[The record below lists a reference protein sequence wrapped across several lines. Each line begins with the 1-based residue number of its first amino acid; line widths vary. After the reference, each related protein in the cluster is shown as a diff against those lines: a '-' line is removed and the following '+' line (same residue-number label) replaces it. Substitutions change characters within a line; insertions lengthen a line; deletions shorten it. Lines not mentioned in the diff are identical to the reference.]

1 MTIQIPQGAK
11 TMQLFDM
18 NIDIPEGKTYIDIDD
33 NFLQNKYNQF
43 MQNNQQQN
51 NFNSQEELALDG
63 KPMSMYQAP
72 QVSQN
77 EPQEQGVWSKI
88 NKGLEDFNN
97 LIDPKRMIS
106 EGLDYLSP
114 RVTSGEEGVR
124 QKIEDATNQIS
135 GGLLARNFTSLDN
148 EEQKEI
154 FQIAYDEIKKLGY
167 EPFLEINNGDYKY
180 IGVDKNGKEVEFTP
194 SFRNT
199 LASTKNELAFSVAGG
214 YAGSLAKTAGQ
225 TIAKKALNY
234 FAPSAIGAGSGAV
247 SDLHSQSNNTGIEV
261 SHIDYAKR
269 FGSAAAEDA
278 LAGAVVGSA
287 IKGIGKTYKS
297 VGDLISSV
305 KTGAQAGKDMI
316 DGMAVKGGNLGNRVI
331 DKISKTDI
339 PVVGKF
345 TDGGLQNA
353 ETIFNNLTKNVEN
366 KKQIDELIAKENP
379 TYLENGKPTIEI
391 LKNIVEQGLNKN
403 NPQFIQDSAKRT
415 SAILKNISN
424 SLQGV
429 PTTQRREVLLKAAQA
444 YPEIGSFLDDVL
456 KADKDASI
464 SFLNMI
470 KGQDEVFKNKTG
482 LNGEFDYK
490 AWQKDN
496 HAYENR
502 INQEYGSAI
511 SKLDQLNNGNIVLT
525 SEDLAKLENFKNNN
539 FLEQDVKNNIQSYL
553 DEIKGKEVS
562 AEQIFGLRTA
572 INKQLNTGN
581 KTYNTKQAYGIV
593 KEILDDALIRNAS
606 NKVLAKEIL
615 DNANKNFALKE
626 NFKESYLGMMK
637 PQETKEGLTDR
648 LVKGLRNINEDKNL
662 ENAFKGMNEQERL
675 ANETHVMNSLLEKH
689 RIEGVGYDFKSLA
702 KDLED
707 VNFSSKKIKDA
718 KDVIN
723 TYALIYNNNRD
734 LIMTALASSGKKT
747 NSSIATTI
755 HGVFDRILISGIFA
769 RLHALAPFMKS
780 AKEQALRNQILDAIK
795 LAKTNKEVISNLKNI
810 KIADQEQSRIF
821 KDALDNYIKV
831 DKEQNKILKDALIK
845 EGVIKGDNFF
855 MDKADPKDNSLRF
868 IGKNDKEYTI
878 NKDVRN
884 EWMKTFNLK
893 NIDDEYIPNIPKEAK
908 IALKD
913 REIKLTKGSLLKLI
927 EKDRIKYIP
936 HIKET
941 LESPQA
947 ILKDKDDFIF
957 IKNIDNQTYFT
968 SIGKDYET
976 HLTIISNSPKKQNN
990 IRNKIKNAE
999 VVYYNNARA
1008 LPTSRASSETNQ
1020 VSFSDKHSTQ
1030 AKHKESLEKY
1040 NRNFYLKHYKDF
1052 IDKSENK
1059 KIFFKYNFGDF
1070 LDIKKLEKSLEK
1082 YKESKPQEIKYKE
1095 LKRGYILDDLLNVD
1109 EDVSYAVVNK
1119 DDLKPSLTRSL
1130 SQFRNK
1136 HSNSTISDIRN
1147 SFNEREHF
1155 KESSNF
1161 DGIPTITKDGL
1172 VIAGNHRTTAIRDL
1186 KGENLAR
1193 YIKQAKRVYGED
1205 VFKGFDEN
1213 KAMIVRILDKNDDDT
1228 IIRLSKLSND
1238 GRLSDE
1244 SEKLQ
1249 ALGAKYKEKLLKI
1262 ENSKINTE
1270 KELMNFLGSRDI
1282 LESKR
1287 ALLDHLMPNIND
1299 ALLSWERRSGGDTEF
1314 SKILND
1320 NALNLLHL
1328 KQALNK
1334 NKVFKDNGNNF
1345 FSLFKRAIESINQSN
1360 VYKNNNELYDII
1372 KKYTE
1377 PSLNFE
1383 KEFISSNKDLQ
1394 ADILGFIIKYN
1405 DTLTNPSE
1413 AFGNKIKKAIEFI
1426 YDNDSFSLFNNIKLS
1441 NYDVLNQMLN
1451 INITNSIKYQ
1461 ELLNKAIDNLSDEK
1475 NIIKKLNENIKNK
1488 KSVKQRLDEKIQDDK
1503 KAREDIL
1510 KRYDNFLKENKDNKL
1525 DFLDKMNL
1533 NTIEYNLTRQMIVNA
1548 KESTNKGVKK
1558 DIPSDLRGKI
1568 EKELNI
1574 QPLKEF
1580 GENYTEYY
1588 HDGKGALQK
1597 LLIEKQGQVAGAFHR
1612 KDLGDIDLVWGEVTD
1627 KIKHKGYGLAHI
1639 IDKHPELDLKLISDI
1654 VDKGKLNNQ
1663 NNIRYRIEYKNYI
1676 IGLSSEYKKGNKRT
1690 FIITA
1695 FERYKG

>member
-1 MTIQIPQGAK
+1 
-11 TMQLFDM
+11 M
-18 NIDIPEGKTYIDIDD
+18 NIREFLLEKPQENNIISFLQDGASQSENQNTSEYLSNLKNEVINDFYKNKDKYAKEYEKYNFKDQNLTNPMGNISEYKRDLYDYNKNPSMNADDLSNYILDKQSKFNVSKPIFADD
-33 NFLQNKYNQF
+33 NEVARKSNQF
-43 MQNNQQQN
+43 MRDLGD
-51 NFNSQEELALDG
+51 ELQKSGRGRLLQDDDG
-63 KPMSMYQAP
+63 SYWVQ
-72 QVSQN
+72 
-77 EPQEQGVWSKI
+77 
-88 NKGLEDFNN
+88 D
-97 LIDPKRMIS
+97 
-106 EGLDYLSP
+106 
-114 RVTSGEEGVR
+114 
-124 QKIEDATNQIS
+124 
-135 GGLLARNFTSLDN
+135 
-148 EEQKEI
+148 
-154 FQIAYDEIKKLGY
+154 
-167 EPFLEINNGDYKY
+167 NNGNYSKVQGSTMGDLYRGLRDNGASMALGTAGA
-180 IGVDKNGKEVEFTP
+180 IGGTMLGGGVGM
-194 SFRNT
+194 
-199 LASTKNELAFSVAGG
+199 VAGG
-214 YAGSLAKTAGQ
+214 ALGASL
-225 TIAKKALNY
+225 
-234 FAPSAIGAGSGAV
+234 GAGYDYYGNTKDTNQDMNLKEAIMLMGENAGLSLIGDAAFAGVAKGARA
-247 SDLHSQSNNTGIEV
+247 LKNT
-261 SHIDYAKR
+261 YNMA
-269 FGSAAAEDA
+269 
-278 LAGAVVGSA
+278 
-287 IKGIGKTYKS
+287 
-297 VGDLISSV
+297 

-415 SAILKNISN
+415 STILKNISN

-511 SKLDQLNNGNIVLT
+511 SKLDELNNGNIVLT

-780 AKEQALRNQILDAIK
+780 AKEQALRNQILDALR

-810 KIADQEQSRIF
+810 KIADKEQSRIF

-868 IGKNDKEYTI
+868 IGKNGKEYTI

-990 IRNKIKNAE
+990 IKNKMKNAE

-1008 LPTSRASSETNQ
+1008 LPTSRASSETKQ
-1020 VSFSDKHSTQ
+1020 VSFSNENSTQ
-1030 AKHKESLEKY
+1030 TKPKTNLM
-1040 NRNFYLKHYKDF
+1040 D
-1052 IDKSENK
+1052 
-1059 KIFFKYNFGDF
+1059 
-1070 LDIKKLEKSLEK
+1070 DIK
-1082 YKESKPQEIKYKE
+1082 
-1095 LKRGYILDDLLNVD
+1095 D
-1109 EDVSYAVVNK
+1109 
-1119 DDLKPSLTRSL
+1119 
-1130 SQFRNK
+1130 
-1136 HSNSTISDIRN
+1136 
-1147 SFNEREHF
+1147 
-1155 KESSNF
+1155 
-1161 DGIPTITKDGL
+1161 
-1172 VIAGNHRTTAIRDL
+1172 
-1186 KGENLAR
+1186 
-1193 YIKQAKRVYGED
+1193 
-1205 VFKGFDEN
+1205 
-1213 KAMIVRILDKNDDDT
+1213 
-1228 IIRLSKLSND
+1228 
-1238 GRLSDE
+1238 
-1244 SEKLQ
+1244 
-1249 ALGAKYKEKLLKI
+1249 
-1262 ENSKINTE
+1262 
-1270 KELMNFLGSRDI
+1270 
-1282 LESKR
+1282 
-1287 ALLDHLMPNIND
+1287 NI
-1299 ALLSWERRSGGDTEF
+1299 
-1314 SKILND
+1314 
-1320 NALNLLHL
+1320 
-1328 KQALNK
+1328 K
-1334 NKVFKDNGNNF
+1334 NKE
-1345 FSLFKRAIESINQSN
+1345 IE
-1360 VYKNNNELYDII
+1360 K
-1372 KKYTE
+1372 
-1377 PSLNFE
+1377 
-1383 KEFISSNKDLQ
+1383 
-1394 ADILGFIIKYN
+1394 
-1405 DTLTNPSE
+1405 
-1413 AFGNKIKKAIEFI
+1413 
-1426 YDNDSFSLFNNIKLS
+1426 
-1441 NYDVLNQMLN
+1441 
-1451 INITNSIKYQ
+1451 
-1461 ELLNKAIDNLSDEK
+1461 
-1475 NIIKKLNENIKNK
+1475 KNK
-1488 KSVKQRLDEKIQDDK
+1488 KSVKQKLDEKIQNDK
-1503 KAREDIL
+1503 KASEDIL
-1510 KRYDNFLKENKDNKL
+1510 KRYDNFLKENKDYNF
-1525 DFLDKMNL
+1525 DFLDNMNL
-1533 NTIEYNLTRQMIVNA
+1533 NTVEYNLTRQMIINA

-1676 IGLSSEYKKGNKRT
+1676 IGLSSEYKGNKRT

>member
-1 MTIQIPQGAK
+1 
-11 TMQLFDM
+11 M
-18 NIDIPEGKTYIDIDD
+18 NIREFLLEKPQENNIISFLQDGASQSENQNTSEYLSNLKNEVINDFYKNKDKYAKEYEKHNIKDQILTNPLGYIGEYKRDLYDYNKNPSMNADDLSDYILDKQSKFNSSKPIFADD
-33 NFLQNKYNQF
+33 NEVARKSNQF
-43 MQNNQQQN
+43 MRDLGD
-51 NFNSQEELALDG
+51 ELQKSGRGRLLQDDDG
-63 KPMSMYQAP
+63 SYWVQ
-72 QVSQN
+72 
-77 EPQEQGVWSKI
+77 
-88 NKGLEDFNN
+88 D
-97 LIDPKRMIS
+97 
-106 EGLDYLSP
+106 
-114 RVTSGEEGVR
+114 
-124 QKIEDATNQIS
+124 
-135 GGLLARNFTSLDN
+135 
-148 EEQKEI
+148 
-154 FQIAYDEIKKLGY
+154 
-167 EPFLEINNGDYKY
+167 NNGNYSKVQGSTMGNLYRGIRDNGTSVALGTAGA
-180 IGVDKNGKEVEFTP
+180 IGGTMLGGGFGM
-194 SFRNT
+194 
-199 LASTKNELAFSVAGG
+199 VAGG
-214 YAGSLAKTAGQ
+214 ALGASL
-225 TIAKKALNY
+225 
-234 FAPSAIGAGSGAV
+234 GAGYDYYGNTKDTNQDMNLKEALMLMGENAGLSLIGDAAFAGVAKGARA
-247 SDLHSQSNNTGIEV
+247 LKNT
-261 SHIDYAKR
+261 YNMA
-269 FGSAAAEDA
+269 
-278 LAGAVVGSA
+278 
-287 IKGIGKTYKS
+287 
-297 VGDLISSV
+297 
-305 KTGAQAGKDMI
+305 KTGARAGKDMI

-391 LKNIVEQGLNKN
+391 LKNFVEQGLNKN

-424 SLQGV
+424 ALQGM

-456 KADKDASI
+456 KADRDASI

-482 LNGEFDYK
+482 LKGEFDYK

-502 INQEYGSAI
+502 IKQEYGSAI
-511 SKLDQLNNGNIVLT
+511 SKLDELNNGKIVLT

-581 KTYNTKQAYGIV
+581 KTYNTKQAYRIV

-606 NKVLAKEIL
+606 DKVLAKEIL

-637 PQETKEGLTDR
+637 PQETKEGLTHR

-675 ANETHVMNSLLEKH
+675 ANETHTMNALLEKH

-707 VNFSSKKIKDA
+707 VQFSSKKIKDA

-755 HGVFDRILISGIFA
+755 QGVFDRILISGIFA
-769 RLHALAPFMKS
+769 RLHALAPFVKS

-868 IGKNDKEYTI
+868 IGKNGKEYTI

-884 EWMKTFNLK
+884 EWMKTLNLK

-990 IRNKIKNAE
+990 IKNKMKNAE

-1008 LPTSRASSETNQ
+1008 LPTSRASSETKQ
-1020 VSFSDKHSTQ
+1020 VSFSNENSTQ
-1030 AKHKESLEKY
+1030 TKPKTNLM
-1040 NRNFYLKHYKDF
+1040 D
-1052 IDKSENK
+1052 
-1059 KIFFKYNFGDF
+1059 
-1070 LDIKKLEKSLEK
+1070 DIKE
-1082 YKESKPQEIKYKE
+1082 
-1095 LKRGYILDDLLNVD
+1095 
-1109 EDVSYAVVNK
+1109 
-1119 DDLKPSLTRSL
+1119 
-1130 SQFRNK
+1130 
-1136 HSNSTISDIRN
+1136 
-1147 SFNEREHF
+1147 
-1155 KESSNF
+1155 
-1161 DGIPTITKDGL
+1161 
-1172 VIAGNHRTTAIRDL
+1172 
-1186 KGENLAR
+1186 
-1193 YIKQAKRVYGED
+1193 
-1205 VFKGFDEN
+1205 
-1213 KAMIVRILDKNDDDT
+1213 
-1228 IIRLSKLSND
+1228 
-1238 GRLSDE
+1238 
-1244 SEKLQ
+1244 
-1249 ALGAKYKEKLLKI
+1249 
-1262 ENSKINTE
+1262 
-1270 KELMNFLGSRDI
+1270 
-1282 LESKR
+1282 
-1287 ALLDHLMPNIND
+1287 
-1299 ALLSWERRSGGDTEF
+1299 
-1314 SKILND
+1314 
-1320 NALNLLHL
+1320 
-1328 KQALNK
+1328 
-1334 NKVFKDNGNNF
+1334 
-1345 FSLFKRAIESINQSN
+1345 
-1360 VYKNNNELYDII
+1360 
-1372 KKYTE
+1372 
-1377 PSLNFE
+1377 
-1383 KEFISSNKDLQ
+1383 
-1394 ADILGFIIKYN
+1394 
-1405 DTLTNPSE
+1405 
-1413 AFGNKIKKAIEFI
+1413 
-1426 YDNDSFSLFNNIKLS
+1426 NIKAKE
-1441 NYDVLNQMLN
+1441 V
-1451 INITNSIKYQ
+1451 
-1461 ELLNKAIDNLSDEK
+1461 EK
-1475 NIIKKLNENIKNK
+1475 KNK
-1488 KSVKQRLDEKIQDDK
+1488 KSVKQRLDEKIQNDK
-1503 KAREDIL
+1503 KASEDIL
-1510 KRYDNFLKENKDNKL
+1510 KRYDNFLKENKDYNL
-1525 DFLDKMNL
+1525 DFLDNMNL
-1533 NTIEYNLTRQMIVNA
+1533 NTVEYNLTRQMIINA

-1558 DIPSDLRGKI
+1558 DIPSALRGKI
-1568 EKELNI
+1568 EQELNI

-1580 GENYTEYY
+1580 GENYAEYY

-1612 KDLGDIDLVWGEVTD
+1612 KDLGDIDLVWGD
-1627 KIKHKGYGLAHI
+1627 G
-1639 IDKHPELDLKLISDI
+1639 
-1654 VDKGKLNNQ
+1654 NF
-1663 NNIRYRIEYKNYI
+1663 
-1676 IGLSSEYKKGNKRT
+1676 GLSHIVNRREEDFIKQGLNKIEAKNKALNFIKEIENIINNGNVKKGNNRAFIEVKNSRVMVALDYKGKDKKW
-1690 FIITA
+1690 IITA
-1695 FERYKG
+1695 YNFY

>member
-72 QVSQN
+72 SL
-77 EPQEQGVWSKI
+77 PQEKQEIGTWDKI
-88 NKGLEDFNN
+88 NQGLSDFNEFIN
-97 LIDPKRMIS
+97 PLNAVKKIPQT
-106 EGLDYLSP
+106 LDYLTP
-114 RVTSGEEGVR
+114 KVTSGEEGAR

-135 GGLLARNFTSLDN
+135 GGLLPRIFTSLDN
-148 EEQKEI
+148 EEQKQI

-180 IGVDKNGKEVEFTP
+180 IGVDKNGKEVDFTP

-234 FAPSAIGAGSGAV
+234 FTPSAIGAGSGAMA
-247 SDLHSQSNNTGIEV
+247 DLHSQSNNTGIEA
-261 SHIDYAKR
+261 SYMDYAKR

-316 DGMAVKGGNLGNRVI
+316 DGMAVKGGNLGNRFI

-339 PVVGKF
+339 PMVGKF

-366 KKQIDELIAKENP
+366 KKQIDELIVKENP

-415 SAILKNISN
+415 SAILKSISN
-424 SLQGV
+424 SLQGM

-511 SKLDQLNNGNIVLT
+511 SKLDELNNGKIVLT

-539 FLEQDVKNNIQSYL
+539 FLDQDVKNNIQGYL

-581 KTYNTKQAYGIV
+581 KTYNTKQAYRIA

-606 NKVLAKEIL
+606 DKVLAKEIL

-626 NFKESYLGMMK
+626 NFKESYLGMIK
-637 PQETKEGLTDR
+637 PQETKEGLADR

-675 ANETHVMNSLLEKH
+675 ANETHAMNALLEKH

-723 TYALIYNNNRD
+723 TYALIYNNNRG

-747 NSSIATTI
+747 NSSMATTI
-755 HGVFDRILISGIFA
+755 QGVFDRILISGIFA
-769 RLHALAPFMKS
+769 RLHALAPLMKS
-780 AKEQALRNQILDAIK
+780 AKEQALRNQILDALK

-855 MDKADPKDNSLRF
+855 MDKADPSKAKSDYTAKFNVEKWINNVSGILKDEWVVNLKAMTKKHPEMFKNEADVFKVIKEIKDNPTHFFKNYDDEVALIAKPLKDDKVGNIAIKKDS
-868 IGKNDKEYTI
+868 GKIIHI
-878 NKDVRN
+878 NKTKGKDLERLNRRN
-884 EWMKTFNLK
+884 KAMLTGT
-893 NIDDEYIPNIPKEAK
+893 PTPAT
-908 IALKD
+908 
-913 REIKLTKGSLLKLI
+913 TKGSTTNVEGDLLQ
-927 EKDRIKYIP
+927 
-936 HIKET
+936 H
-941 LESPQA
+941 S
-947 ILKDKDDFIF
+947 F
-957 IKNIDNQTYFT
+957 KN
-968 SIGKDYET
+968 
-976 HLTIISNSPKKQNN
+976 
-990 IRNKIKNAE
+990 
-999 VVYYNNARA
+999 
-1008 LPTSRASSETNQ
+1008 
-1020 VSFSDKHSTQ
+1020 STQ
-1030 AKHKESLEKY
+1030 AKP
-1040 NRNFYLKHYKDF
+1040 
-1052 IDKSENK
+1052 K
-1059 KIFFKYNFGDF
+1059 KNLMD
-1070 LDIKKLEKSLEK
+1070 DIK
-1082 YKESKPQEIKYKE
+1082 
-1095 LKRGYILDDLLNVD
+1095 D
-1109 EDVSYAVVNK
+1109 
-1119 DDLKPSLTRSL
+1119 
-1130 SQFRNK
+1130 
-1136 HSNSTISDIRN
+1136 
-1147 SFNEREHF
+1147 
-1155 KESSNF
+1155 
-1161 DGIPTITKDGL
+1161 
-1172 VIAGNHRTTAIRDL
+1172 
-1186 KGENLAR
+1186 
-1193 YIKQAKRVYGED
+1193 
-1205 VFKGFDEN
+1205 
-1213 KAMIVRILDKNDDDT
+1213 
-1228 IIRLSKLSND
+1228 
-1238 GRLSDE
+1238 
-1244 SEKLQ
+1244 
-1249 ALGAKYKEKLLKI
+1249 
-1262 ENSKINTE
+1262 
-1270 KELMNFLGSRDI
+1270 
-1282 LESKR
+1282 
-1287 ALLDHLMPNIND
+1287 NI
-1299 ALLSWERRSGGDTEF
+1299 
-1314 SKILND
+1314 
-1320 NALNLLHL
+1320 
-1328 KQALNK
+1328 K
-1334 NKVFKDNGNNF
+1334 NKEV
-1345 FSLFKRAIESINQSN
+1345 
-1360 VYKNNNELYDII
+1360 
-1372 KKYTE
+1372 
-1377 PSLNFE
+1377 E
-1383 KEFISSNKDLQ
+1383 K
-1394 ADILGFIIKYN
+1394 
-1405 DTLTNPSE
+1405 
-1413 AFGNKIKKAIEFI
+1413 
-1426 YDNDSFSLFNNIKLS
+1426 
-1441 NYDVLNQMLN
+1441 
-1451 INITNSIKYQ
+1451 
-1461 ELLNKAIDNLSDEK
+1461 
-1475 NIIKKLNENIKNK
+1475 KNK
-1488 KSVKQRLDEKIQDDK
+1488 KSVKQRLDEKIQNDK
-1503 KAREDIL
+1503 KAR
-1510 KRYDNFLKENKDNKL
+1510 KQR
-1525 DFLDKMNL
+1525 
-1533 NTIEYNLTRQMIVNA
+1533 
-1548 KESTNKGVKK
+1548 
-1558 DIPSDLRGKI
+1558 I
-1568 EKELNI
+1568 EKI
-1574 QPLKEF
+1574 
-1580 GENYTEYY
+1580 
-1588 HDGKGALQK
+1588 
-1597 LLIEKQGQVAGAFHR
+1597 KQVIAR
-1612 KDLGDIDLVWGEVTD
+1612 KQRIDKVTD
-1627 KIKHKGYGLAHI
+1627 KKIAGKIGTHTLKNLIK
-1639 IDKHPELDLKLISDI
+1639 LKERSED
-1654 VDKGKLNNQ
+1654 N
-1663 NNIRYRIEYKNYI
+1663 KN
-1676 IGLSSEYKKGNKRT
+1676 
-1690 FIITA
+1690 
-1695 FERYKG
+1695 

>member
-114 RVTSGEEGVR
+114 KVTSDEEGAR

-135 GGLLARNFTSLDN
+135 GGLLPRIFTSPSN
-148 EEQKEI
+148 EEQKQI

-180 IGVDKNGKEVEFTP
+180 IGVDKNGKEVDFTP

-234 FAPSAIGAGSGAV
+234 FAPSAIGAGSGAMA
-247 SDLHSQSNNTGIEV
+247 DLHSQSNNTGIEA
-261 SHIDYAKR
+261 SYMDYAKR

-415 SAILKNISN
+415 SSILKNISN
-424 SLQGV
+424 ALQGV
-429 PTTQRREVLLKAAQA
+429 PTTQRREILLKSAQA

-464 SFLNMI
+464 SFLNII
-470 KGQDEVFKNKTG
+470 KEQDEVFKNKTG

-496 HAYENR
+496 SSYKKR
-502 INQEYGSAI
+502 INNEYAQAI
-511 SKLDQLNNGNIVLT
+511 KSIDELNNGSIRL
-525 SEDLAKLENFKNNN
+525 SKEDLAKIEEFKNNN
-539 FLEQDVKNNIQSYL
+539 FLEQDIKTNISSFL
-553 DEIKGKEVS
+553 EDTIDKDLS
-562 AEQIFGLRTA
+562 AEQIFNLRSA
-572 INKQLNTGN
+572 INKQLATGN
-581 KTYNTKQAYGIV
+581 KTYNTKEAYRLV
-593 KEILDDALIRNAS
+593 KDTLDETMIKNAS
-606 NKVLAKEIL
+606 DKELAKKIL
-615 DNANKNFALKE
+615 EDANKNYALKE
-626 NFKESYLGMMK
+626 NFNNSYLGK
-637 PQETKEGLTDR
+637 IKDQETPEALAQRIANGA
-648 LVKGLRNINEDKNL
+648 RNINEDKDL
-662 ENAFKGMNEQERL
+662 KRAFEGMNEAERK
-675 ANETHVMNSLLEKH
+675 ANEKHAFNALLAKH
-689 RIEGVGYDFKSLA
+689 RIEDIGYDFKNLA
-702 KDLED
+702 KDMDNVEFVSKDLKYAKEV
-707 VNFSSKKIKDA
+707 VNVYAKI
-718 KDVIN
+718 
-723 TYALIYNNNRD
+723 YQNNKD

-755 HGVFDRILISGIFA
+755 SGVFDRILISGVFA
-769 RLHALAPFMKS
+769 RIHALVPFMKS
-780 AKEQALRNQILDAIK
+780 AKEQALRNQILDALK

-810 KIADQEQSRIF
+810 KIADKEQSRIF

-855 MDKADPKDNSLRF
+855 MDKADPSKAKSDYTAKFNVEKWINNVSGILKDEWVVNLKAMAKKHPEMFKNEADVFKVIKEIKDNPTHFFKNYDDEVALIAKPLKDDKVGNIAIKKDS
-868 IGKNDKEYTI
+868 GKIIHI
-878 NKDVRN
+878 NKTKGKDLERLNRRN
-884 EWMKTFNLK
+884 KAMLTGT
-893 NIDDEYIPNIPKEAK
+893 PTPAT
-908 IALKD
+908 
-913 REIKLTKGSLLKLI
+913 TKGSTTNVEGDLLQHSFKNSTQTKPKTNLM
-927 EKDRIKYIP
+927 DD
-936 HIKET
+936 IKE
-941 LESPQA
+941 
-947 ILKDKDDFIF
+947 
-957 IKNIDNQTYFT
+957 
-968 SIGKDYET
+968 
-976 HLTIISNSPKKQNN
+976 
-990 IRNKIKNAE
+990 
-999 VVYYNNARA
+999 
-1008 LPTSRASSETNQ
+1008 
-1020 VSFSDKHSTQ
+1020 
-1030 AKHKESLEKY
+1030 
-1040 NRNFYLKHYKDF
+1040 
-1052 IDKSENK
+1052 
-1059 KIFFKYNFGDF
+1059 
-1070 LDIKKLEKSLEK
+1070 
-1082 YKESKPQEIKYKE
+1082 
-1095 LKRGYILDDLLNVD
+1095 
-1109 EDVSYAVVNK
+1109 
-1119 DDLKPSLTRSL
+1119 
-1130 SQFRNK
+1130 
-1136 HSNSTISDIRN
+1136 
-1147 SFNEREHF
+1147 
-1155 KESSNF
+1155 
-1161 DGIPTITKDGL
+1161 
-1172 VIAGNHRTTAIRDL
+1172 
-1186 KGENLAR
+1186 
-1193 YIKQAKRVYGED
+1193 
-1205 VFKGFDEN
+1205 
-1213 KAMIVRILDKNDDDT
+1213 
-1228 IIRLSKLSND
+1228 
-1238 GRLSDE
+1238 
-1244 SEKLQ
+1244 
-1249 ALGAKYKEKLLKI
+1249 
-1262 ENSKINTE
+1262 
-1270 KELMNFLGSRDI
+1270 
-1282 LESKR
+1282 
-1287 ALLDHLMPNIND
+1287 
-1299 ALLSWERRSGGDTEF
+1299 
-1314 SKILND
+1314 
-1320 NALNLLHL
+1320 
-1328 KQALNK
+1328 
-1334 NKVFKDNGNNF
+1334 
-1345 FSLFKRAIESINQSN
+1345 
-1360 VYKNNNELYDII
+1360 
-1372 KKYTE
+1372 
-1377 PSLNFE
+1377 
-1383 KEFISSNKDLQ
+1383 
-1394 ADILGFIIKYN
+1394 
-1405 DTLTNPSE
+1405 
-1413 AFGNKIKKAIEFI
+1413 
-1426 YDNDSFSLFNNIKLS
+1426 NIKAKE
-1441 NYDVLNQMLN
+1441 V
-1451 INITNSIKYQ
+1451 
-1461 ELLNKAIDNLSDEK
+1461 
-1475 NIIKKLNENIKNK
+1475 KKKNK
-1488 KSVKQRLDEKIQDDK
+1488 KSVKQRLDEKIQNDK

-1676 IGLSSEYKKGNKRT
+1676 IGLSSEYKGNKRT

>member
-124 QKIEDATNQIS
+124 QKIEDATNQVS
-135 GGLLARNFTSLDN
+135 GGLLPRIFTSPSN
-148 EEQKEI
+148 EEQKQI

-180 IGVDKNGKEVEFTP
+180 IGVDKNGKEVDFTP

-247 SDLHSQSNNTGIEV
+247 SDLHSQSNNTGIEA
-261 SHIDYAKR
+261 SYIDYAKR

-316 DGMAVKGGNLGNRVI
+316 DGMAVNERNLSNRAV
-331 DKISKTDI
+331 DKFTQKDI
-339 PVVGKF
+339 PIVGKF

-366 KKQIDELIAKENP
+366 KKQLDELIAKENP
-379 TYLENGKPTIEI
+379 IYLENGKPTIEAI
-391 LKNIVEQGLNKN
+391 RSMVEQGLNQN

-424 SLQGV
+424 ALQGV
-429 PTTQRREVLLKAAQA
+429 PTTQRREILLKSAQA

-464 SFLNMI
+464 SFLNII
-470 KGQDEVFKNKTG
+470 KEQDEIFKNKTG

-496 HAYENR
+496 HTYENR
-502 INQEYGSAI
+502 INREYGDAI
-511 SKLDQLNNGNIVLT
+511 GKLDELNNGKIVLT
-525 SEDLAKLENFKNNN
+525 NEDLAKLEKFKNNN

-606 NKVLAKEIL
+606 DKTLAKEIL

-662 ENAFKGMNEQERL
+662 ENAFKGMNKQERL
-675 ANETHVMNSLLEKH
+675 ANETHTMNALLEKH
-689 RIEGVGYDFKSLA
+689 RIEDIGYDFKSLA

-707 VNFSSKKIKDA
+707 VEFSSQKLKDV
-718 KDVIN
+718 KGVIN

-755 HGVFDRILISGIFA
+755 QGVFDRILISGIFA
-769 RLHALAPFMKS
+769 RIHALAPFLKS

-810 KIADQEQSRIF
+810 KIADKEQSRIF

-855 MDKADPKDNSLRF
+855 MDKADPSKAKSDLNVKISVSPNVRNLAKLTNDEIIADLEYLANKHKEMFKKPSDVFKLIKEIKENPTFFYKNNRMDIALIAKRLNDNKLGKLGVNKDTGEVRHITKVKEKDLARLEKVSKKNTKENVGIIQTFIQPGSKNENSLN
-868 IGKNDKEYTI
+868 G
-878 NKDVRN
+878 
-884 EWMKTFNLK
+884 L
-893 NIDDEYIPNIPKEAK
+893 PNI
-908 IALKD
+908 
-913 REIKLTKGSLLKLI
+913 
-927 EKDRIKYIP
+927 
-936 HIKET
+936 
-941 LESPQA
+941 
-947 ILKDKDDFIF
+947 
-957 IKNIDNQTYFT
+957 
-968 SIGKDYET
+968 
-976 HLTIISNSPKKQNN
+976 SN
-990 IRNKIKNAE
+990 
-999 VVYYNNARA
+999 
-1008 LPTSRASSETNQ
+1008 
-1020 VSFSDKHSTQ
+1020 STQ
-1030 AKHKESLEKY
+1030 AKP
-1040 NRNFYLKHYKDF
+1040 
-1052 IDKSENK
+1052 K
-1059 KIFFKYNFGDF
+1059 KN
-1070 LDIKKLEKSLEK
+1070 LMEDIK
-1082 YKESKPQEIKYKE
+1082 
-1095 LKRGYILDDLLNVD
+1095 
-1109 EDVSYAVVNK
+1109 
-1119 DDLKPSLTRSL
+1119 
-1130 SQFRNK
+1130 
-1136 HSNSTISDIRN
+1136 
-1147 SFNEREHF
+1147 
-1155 KESSNF
+1155 
-1161 DGIPTITKDGL
+1161 
-1172 VIAGNHRTTAIRDL
+1172 
-1186 KGENLAR
+1186 
-1193 YIKQAKRVYGED
+1193 
-1205 VFKGFDEN
+1205 
-1213 KAMIVRILDKNDDDT
+1213 
-1228 IIRLSKLSND
+1228 
-1238 GRLSDE
+1238 
-1244 SEKLQ
+1244 
-1249 ALGAKYKEKLLKI
+1249 
-1262 ENSKINTE
+1262 
-1270 KELMNFLGSRDI
+1270 
-1282 LESKR
+1282 
-1287 ALLDHLMPNIND
+1287 
-1299 ALLSWERRSGGDTEF
+1299 
-1314 SKILND
+1314 
-1320 NALNLLHL
+1320 
-1328 KQALNK
+1328 
-1334 NKVFKDNGNNF
+1334 
-1345 FSLFKRAIESINQSN
+1345 
-1360 VYKNNNELYDII
+1360 
-1372 KKYTE
+1372 
-1377 PSLNFE
+1377 
-1383 KEFISSNKDLQ
+1383 
-1394 ADILGFIIKYN
+1394 
-1405 DTLTNPSE
+1405 
-1413 AFGNKIKKAIEFI
+1413 
-1426 YDNDSFSLFNNIKLS
+1426 
-1441 NYDVLNQMLN
+1441 
-1451 INITNSIKYQ
+1451 
-1461 ELLNKAIDNLSDEK
+1461 
-1475 NIIKKLNENIKNK
+1475 ENIEAKEVEKKNK
-1488 KSVKQRLDEKIQDDK
+1488 KSVKQKLDKKIQDDK
-1503 KAREDIL
+1503 KASEDIL
-1510 KRYDNFLKENKDNKL
+1510 KRYDNFLKENKNNKL

-1533 NTIEYNLTRQMIVNA
+1533 NTVEYNLTRQMIINA
-1548 KESTNKGVKK
+1548 KESTNKGIKK
-1558 DIPSDLRGKI
+1558 DIPSALRGKI
-1568 EKELNI
+1568 EQELNI

-1612 KDLGDIDLVWGEVTD
+1612 KDLGDIDLVWGD
-1627 KIKHKGYGLAHI
+1627 GNFGLSHI
-1639 IDKHPELDLKLISDI
+1639 INRREEDFIKQ
-1654 VDKGKLNNQ
+1654 GLNKIEAKNKALNFIKEIENII
-1663 NNIRYRIEYKNYI
+1663 NNGNV
-1676 IGLSSEYKKGNKRT
+1676 KKGNNRAFIDIKNSRVMVALDYKGKDKKW
-1690 FIITA
+1690 IITA
-1695 FERYKG
+1695 YNFY

>member
-1 MTIQIPQGAK
+1 
-11 TMQLFDM
+11 M
-18 NIDIPEGKTYIDIDD
+18 NIREFLLEKPQENNIISFLQDGASQSENQNTSEYLSNLKNEVINDFYKNKDKYAKEYEKYNFKDQNLTNHMGNISEYKRDLYDYNKNPSMNADDLSNYILDKQSKFNASKPIFTDD
-33 NFLQNKYNQF
+33 NEVARKSNQF
-43 MQNNQQQN
+43 MRDLGD
-51 NFNSQEELALDG
+51 ELQKSGRGRLLQDDDG
-63 KPMSMYQAP
+63 SYWVQ
-72 QVSQN
+72 
-77 EPQEQGVWSKI
+77 
-88 NKGLEDFNN
+88 D
-97 LIDPKRMIS
+97 
-106 EGLDYLSP
+106 
-114 RVTSGEEGVR
+114 
-124 QKIEDATNQIS
+124 
-135 GGLLARNFTSLDN
+135 
-148 EEQKEI
+148 
-154 FQIAYDEIKKLGY
+154 
-167 EPFLEINNGDYKY
+167 NNGNYSKVQGSTMGDLYRGLRDNGASMALGTAGA
-180 IGVDKNGKEVEFTP
+180 IGGTMLGGGVGM
-194 SFRNT
+194 
-199 LASTKNELAFSVAGG
+199 VAGG
-214 YAGSLAKTAGQ
+214 ALGASL
-225 TIAKKALNY
+225 
-234 FAPSAIGAGSGAV
+234 GAGYDYYGNTKDTNQDMNLKEALMLMGENAGLSLIGDAAFAGVAKGARA
-247 SDLHSQSNNTGIEV
+247 LKNT
-261 SHIDYAKR
+261 YNMA
-269 FGSAAAEDA
+269 
-278 LAGAVVGSA
+278 
-287 IKGIGKTYKS
+287 
-297 VGDLISSV
+297 

-424 SLQGV
+424 SLQGM
-429 PTTQRREVLLKAAQA
+429 PTTHRREVLLKAAQA

-502 INQEYGSAI
+502 IKQEYGSAI
-511 SKLDQLNNGNIVLT
+511 SKLDELNNGKIVLT

-606 NKVLAKEIL
+606 DKVLAKEIL

-626 NFKESYLGMMK
+626 NFKESYLGIMK
-637 PQETKEGLTDR
+637 SQETKEGLADR

-675 ANETHVMNSLLEKH
+675 ANETHAMNSLLEKH

-780 AKEQALRNQILDAIK
+780 AKEQALRNQILDALR

-810 KIADQEQSRIF
+810 KIADKEQSRIF

-868 IGKNDKEYTI
+868 IGKNGKEYTI

-990 IRNKIKNAE
+990 IKNKMKNAE

-1008 LPTSRASSETNQ
+1008 LPTSRASSETKQ
-1020 VSFSDKHSTQ
+1020 VSFSNENSTQ
-1030 AKHKESLEKY
+1030 TKPKTNLM
-1040 NRNFYLKHYKDF
+1040 D
-1052 IDKSENK
+1052 
-1059 KIFFKYNFGDF
+1059 
-1070 LDIKKLEKSLEK
+1070 DIK
-1082 YKESKPQEIKYKE
+1082 
-1095 LKRGYILDDLLNVD
+1095 D
-1109 EDVSYAVVNK
+1109 
-1119 DDLKPSLTRSL
+1119 
-1130 SQFRNK
+1130 
-1136 HSNSTISDIRN
+1136 
-1147 SFNEREHF
+1147 
-1155 KESSNF
+1155 
-1161 DGIPTITKDGL
+1161 
-1172 VIAGNHRTTAIRDL
+1172 
-1186 KGENLAR
+1186 
-1193 YIKQAKRVYGED
+1193 
-1205 VFKGFDEN
+1205 
-1213 KAMIVRILDKNDDDT
+1213 
-1228 IIRLSKLSND
+1228 
-1238 GRLSDE
+1238 
-1244 SEKLQ
+1244 
-1249 ALGAKYKEKLLKI
+1249 
-1262 ENSKINTE
+1262 
-1270 KELMNFLGSRDI
+1270 
-1282 LESKR
+1282 
-1287 ALLDHLMPNIND
+1287 NI
-1299 ALLSWERRSGGDTEF
+1299 
-1314 SKILND
+1314 
-1320 NALNLLHL
+1320 
-1328 KQALNK
+1328 K
-1334 NKVFKDNGNNF
+1334 NKE
-1345 FSLFKRAIESINQSN
+1345 IE
-1360 VYKNNNELYDII
+1360 K
-1372 KKYTE
+1372 
-1377 PSLNFE
+1377 
-1383 KEFISSNKDLQ
+1383 
-1394 ADILGFIIKYN
+1394 
-1405 DTLTNPSE
+1405 
-1413 AFGNKIKKAIEFI
+1413 
-1426 YDNDSFSLFNNIKLS
+1426 
-1441 NYDVLNQMLN
+1441 
-1451 INITNSIKYQ
+1451 
-1461 ELLNKAIDNLSDEK
+1461 
-1475 NIIKKLNENIKNK
+1475 KNK
-1488 KSVKQRLDEKIQDDK
+1488 KSVKQKLDEKIQNDK
-1503 KAREDIL
+1503 KASEDIL
-1510 KRYDNFLKENKDNKL
+1510 KRYDNFLKENKDYNF
-1525 DFLDKMNL
+1525 DFLDNMNL
-1533 NTIEYNLTRQMIVNA
+1533 NTVEYNLTRQMIINA

-1612 KDLGDIDLVWGEVTD
+1612 KDLGDIDLVWGEVID

-1676 IGLSSEYKKGNKRT
+1676 IGLSSEYKGNKRT

>member
-51 NFNSQEELALDG
+51 NFHSQEELALDG

-114 RVTSGEEGVR
+114 RVTSGEEGAR
-124 QKIEDATNQIS
+124 QKIEDATNQVS
-135 GGLLARNFTSLDN
+135 GGLLPRIFTSPSN
-148 EEQKEI
+148 EEQKQI

-180 IGVDKNGKEVEFTP
+180 IGVDKNGKEVDFTP

-225 TIAKKALNY
+225 TIGKKALNY

-247 SDLHSQSNNTGIEV
+247 SDLHSQSNNTGIEA
-261 SHIDYAKR
+261 SYMDYAKR

-305 KTGAQAGKDMI
+305 KTGAQSGKDMI

-331 DKISKTDI
+331 DKITQKDI
-339 PVVGKF
+339 PMIGKF

-424 SLQGV
+424 SLQGM
-429 PTTQRREVLLKAAQA
+429 PTTHRREVLLKAAQA

-502 INQEYGSAI
+502 IKQEYGSAI
-511 SKLDQLNNGNIVLT
+511 SKLDELNNGKIVLT

-606 NKVLAKEIL
+606 DKVLAKEIL

-626 NFKESYLGMMK
+626 NFKESYLGIMK
-637 PQETKEGLTDR
+637 SQETKEGLADR

-675 ANETHVMNSLLEKH
+675 ANETHAMNSLLEKH

-723 TYALIYNNNRD
+723 AYALIYNNNRD

-747 NSSIATTI
+747 NSSMATTI
-755 HGVFDRILISGIFA
+755 QGVFDRILISGIFA
-769 RLHALAPFMKS
+769 RLHALAPFLKS

-868 IGKNDKEYTI
+868 IGKNGKEYTI

-1020 VSFSDKHSTQ
+1020 VSFSNENSTQ
-1030 AKHKESLEKY
+1030 AKP
-1040 NRNFYLKHYKDF
+1040 
-1052 IDKSENK
+1052 K
-1059 KIFFKYNFGDF
+1059 KNLMD
-1070 LDIKKLEKSLEK
+1070 DIK
-1082 YKESKPQEIKYKE
+1082 
-1095 LKRGYILDDLLNVD
+1095 
-1109 EDVSYAVVNK
+1109 
-1119 DDLKPSLTRSL
+1119 
-1130 SQFRNK
+1130 
-1136 HSNSTISDIRN
+1136 
-1147 SFNEREHF
+1147 
-1155 KESSNF
+1155 
-1161 DGIPTITKDGL
+1161 
-1172 VIAGNHRTTAIRDL
+1172 
-1186 KGENLAR
+1186 EN
-1193 YIKQAKRVYGED
+1193 I
-1205 VFKGFDEN
+1205 
-1213 KAMIVRILDKNDDDT
+1213 
-1228 IIRLSKLSND
+1228 
-1238 GRLSDE
+1238 
-1244 SEKLQ
+1244 
-1249 ALGAKYKEKLLKI
+1249 
-1262 ENSKINTE
+1262 
-1270 KELMNFLGSRDI
+1270 
-1282 LESKR
+1282 
-1287 ALLDHLMPNIND
+1287 
-1299 ALLSWERRSGGDTEF
+1299 
-1314 SKILND
+1314 
-1320 NALNLLHL
+1320 
-1328 KQALNK
+1328 K
-1334 NKVFKDNGNNF
+1334 NKEV
-1345 FSLFKRAIESINQSN
+1345 
-1360 VYKNNNELYDII
+1360 
-1372 KKYTE
+1372 KK
-1377 PSLNFE
+1377 
-1383 KEFISSNKDLQ
+1383 
-1394 ADILGFIIKYN
+1394 
-1405 DTLTNPSE
+1405 
-1413 AFGNKIKKAIEFI
+1413 
-1426 YDNDSFSLFNNIKLS
+1426 
-1441 NYDVLNQMLN
+1441 
-1451 INITNSIKYQ
+1451 
-1461 ELLNKAIDNLSDEK
+1461 
-1475 NIIKKLNENIKNK
+1475 KNK
-1488 KSVKQRLDEKIQDDK
+1488 KSVKQRLDEKIQNDK
-1503 KAREDIL
+1503 KASEDIL
-1510 KRYDNFLKENKDNKL
+1510 KRYDNFLKENKDYNL
-1525 DFLDKMNL
+1525 DFLDNMNL
-1533 NTIEYNLTRQMIVNA
+1533 NTVEYNLTRQMIINA

-1558 DIPSDLRGKI
+1558 DIPSALRGKI
-1568 EKELNI
+1568 EQELNI

-1580 GENYTEYY
+1580 GENYAEYY
-1588 HDGKGALQK
+1588 HDVKGALQK

-1676 IGLSSEYKKGNKRT
+1676 IGLSSEYKGNKRT

>member
-51 NFNSQEELALDG
+51 NFNSQEELALDD

-124 QKIEDATNQIS
+124 QKIEDATNQVS
-135 GGLLARNFTSLDN
+135 GGLLPRIFTSPSN
-148 EEQKEI
+148 EEQKQI

-180 IGVDKNGKEVEFTP
+180 IGVDKNGKEVDFTP

-261 SHIDYAKR
+261 SYIDYAKR

-331 DKISKTDI
+331 DKITQKDI
-339 PVVGKF
+339 PMIGKF

-424 SLQGV
+424 TLQGV
-429 PTTQRREVLLKAAQA
+429 PTTQRREILLKSAQA

-464 SFLNMI
+464 SFLNII
-470 KGQDEVFKNKTG
+470 KEQDEVFKNKTG
-482 LNGEFDYK
+482 LNGEFDVK

-496 HAYENR
+496 SSYKKR
-502 INQEYGSAI
+502 INNEYAQAI
-511 SKLDQLNNGNIVLT
+511 KSIDELNNGSIRL
-525 SEDLAKLENFKNNN
+525 SKEDLAKIEEFKNNN
-539 FLEQDVKNNIQSYL
+539 FLEQDIKTNISSFL
-553 DEIKGKEVS
+553 EDTIDKDLS
-562 AEQIFGLRTA
+562 AEQIFNLRSA
-572 INKQLNTGN
+572 INKQLATGN
-581 KTYNTKQAYGIV
+581 KTYNTKEAYRLV
-593 KEILDDALIRNAS
+593 KDTLDETMIKNAS
-606 NKVLAKEIL
+606 DKELAKKIL
-615 DNANKNFALKE
+615 EDANKNYALKE
-626 NFKESYLGMMK
+626 NFNNSYLGK
-637 PQETKEGLTDR
+637 IKDQETPEALAQRIANGA
-648 LVKGLRNINEDKNL
+648 RNINEDKDL
-662 ENAFKGMNEQERL
+662 KRAFEGMNEAERK
-675 ANETHVMNSLLEKH
+675 ANEKHAFNALLAKH
-689 RIEGVGYDFKSLA
+689 RIEDIGYDFKNLA
-702 KDLED
+702 KDMDNVEFVSKDLKYAKEV
-707 VNFSSKKIKDA
+707 VNVYAKI
-718 KDVIN
+718 
-723 TYALIYNNNRD
+723 YQNNKD

-755 HGVFDRILISGIFA
+755 QGVFDRILISGVFA
-769 RLHALAPFMKS
+769 RIHALVPFMKS
-780 AKEQALRNQILDAIK
+780 AKEQALRNQILDALK

-810 KIADQEQSRIF
+810 KIADKEQSRIF

-855 MDKADPKDNSLRF
+855 MDKADPSKAKSDLNVKISVSPNVRNLAKLTNDEIIADLEYLANKHNEMFKKPSDVFKLIKEIKENPTFFYKNNRMDIALIAKRLNDNKLGKLGVNKDTGEVRHITKVKEKDLARLEKVSKKNTKENVGIIQTF
-868 IGKNDKEYTI
+868 IQPGSKNDKSL
-878 NKDVRN
+878 NG
-884 EWMKTFNLK
+884 L
-893 NIDDEYIPNIPKEAK
+893 PNIFNSTQTKPKTN
-908 IALKD
+908 LMD
-913 REIKLTKGSLLKLI
+913 
-927 EKDRIKYIP
+927 D
-936 HIKET
+936 IKE
-941 LESPQA
+941 
-947 ILKDKDDFIF
+947 
-957 IKNIDNQTYFT
+957 
-968 SIGKDYET
+968 
-976 HLTIISNSPKKQNN
+976 
-990 IRNKIKNAE
+990 
-999 VVYYNNARA
+999 
-1008 LPTSRASSETNQ
+1008 
-1020 VSFSDKHSTQ
+1020 
-1030 AKHKESLEKY
+1030 
-1040 NRNFYLKHYKDF
+1040 
-1052 IDKSENK
+1052 
-1059 KIFFKYNFGDF
+1059 
-1070 LDIKKLEKSLEK
+1070 
-1082 YKESKPQEIKYKE
+1082 
-1095 LKRGYILDDLLNVD
+1095 
-1109 EDVSYAVVNK
+1109 
-1119 DDLKPSLTRSL
+1119 
-1130 SQFRNK
+1130 
-1136 HSNSTISDIRN
+1136 
-1147 SFNEREHF
+1147 
-1155 KESSNF
+1155 
-1161 DGIPTITKDGL
+1161 
-1172 VIAGNHRTTAIRDL
+1172 
-1186 KGENLAR
+1186 
-1193 YIKQAKRVYGED
+1193 
-1205 VFKGFDEN
+1205 
-1213 KAMIVRILDKNDDDT
+1213 
-1228 IIRLSKLSND
+1228 
-1238 GRLSDE
+1238 
-1244 SEKLQ
+1244 
-1249 ALGAKYKEKLLKI
+1249 
-1262 ENSKINTE
+1262 
-1270 KELMNFLGSRDI
+1270 
-1282 LESKR
+1282 
-1287 ALLDHLMPNIND
+1287 
-1299 ALLSWERRSGGDTEF
+1299 
-1314 SKILND
+1314 
-1320 NALNLLHL
+1320 
-1328 KQALNK
+1328 
-1334 NKVFKDNGNNF
+1334 
-1345 FSLFKRAIESINQSN
+1345 
-1360 VYKNNNELYDII
+1360 
-1372 KKYTE
+1372 
-1377 PSLNFE
+1377 
-1383 KEFISSNKDLQ
+1383 
-1394 ADILGFIIKYN
+1394 
-1405 DTLTNPSE
+1405 
-1413 AFGNKIKKAIEFI
+1413 
-1426 YDNDSFSLFNNIKLS
+1426 NIKAKE
-1441 NYDVLNQMLN
+1441 V
-1451 INITNSIKYQ
+1451 
-1461 ELLNKAIDNLSDEK
+1461 
-1475 NIIKKLNENIKNK
+1475 KKKNK
-1488 KSVKQRLDEKIQDDK
+1488 KSVKQRLDEKIQNDK
-1503 KAREDIL
+1503 KASEDIL
-1510 KRYDNFLKENKDNKL
+1510 KRYDNFLKENKDYNF
-1525 DFLDKMNL
+1525 DFLDNMNL
-1533 NTIEYNLTRQMIVNA
+1533 NTVEYNLTRQMIINA

-1558 DIPSDLRGKI
+1558 DIPSALRGKI
-1568 EKELNI
+1568 EQELNI

-1580 GENYTEYY
+1580 GENYAEYY

-1676 IGLSSEYKKGNKRT
+1676 IGLSSEYKGNKRT

>member
-1 MTIQIPQGAK
+1 
-11 TMQLFDM
+11 M
-18 NIDIPEGKTYIDIDD
+18 NIREFLLEKPQENNIISFLQDGASQSESQNTSEYLSNLKNEAINDFYKNKDKYAKEYEKHNIKDQILTNPLGYIGEYKRDLYDYNKNPSMNADDLSDYILDKQSKFNSSKPIFADD
-33 NFLQNKYNQF
+33 NEVVRKSNQF
-43 MQNNQQQN
+43 MRDLGD
-51 NFNSQEELALDG
+51 ELQKSGRGRLLQDDDG
-63 KPMSMYQAP
+63 SYWVQ
-72 QVSQN
+72 
-77 EPQEQGVWSKI
+77 
-88 NKGLEDFNN
+88 D
-97 LIDPKRMIS
+97 
-106 EGLDYLSP
+106 
-114 RVTSGEEGVR
+114 
-124 QKIEDATNQIS
+124 
-135 GGLLARNFTSLDN
+135 
-148 EEQKEI
+148 
-154 FQIAYDEIKKLGY
+154 
-167 EPFLEINNGDYKY
+167 NNGNYSKVQGSTMGNLYRGIRDNGTSVALGTAGA
-180 IGVDKNGKEVEFTP
+180 IGGTMLGGGFGM
-194 SFRNT
+194 
-199 LASTKNELAFSVAGG
+199 VAGG
-214 YAGSLAKTAGQ
+214 ALGASL
-225 TIAKKALNY
+225 
-234 FAPSAIGAGSGAV
+234 GAGYDYYGNTKDTNQDMNLKEALMLMGENAGLSLIGDAAFAGVAKGARA
-247 SDLHSQSNNTGIEV
+247 LKNT
-261 SHIDYAKR
+261 YNMA
-269 FGSAAAEDA
+269 
-278 LAGAVVGSA
+278 
-287 IKGIGKTYKS
+287 
-297 VGDLISSV
+297 
-305 KTGAQAGKDMI
+305 KTGARAGKDMI

-331 DKISKTDI
+331 DKITQKDI
-339 PVVGKF
+339 PMIGKF

-424 SLQGV
+424 ALQGV
-429 PTTQRREVLLKAAQA
+429 PTTQRREILLKSAQA

-456 KADKDASI
+456 KADRDASI

-482 LNGEFDYK
+482 LKGEFDYK

-502 INQEYGSAI
+502 IKQEYGSAI
-511 SKLDQLNNGNIVLT
+511 SKLDELNNGKIVLT

-581 KTYNTKQAYGIV
+581 KTYNTKQAYRIV

-606 NKVLAKEIL
+606 DKVLAKEIL

-637 PQETKEGLTDR
+637 PQETKEGLTHR

-675 ANETHVMNSLLEKH
+675 ANETHTMNALLEKH

-707 VNFSSKKIKDA
+707 VEFSSKKIKDA

-769 RLHALAPFMKS
+769 RLHALAPFVKS

-868 IGKNDKEYTI
+868 IGKNGKEYTI

-947 ILKDKDDFIF
+947 ILKDKDDFVF

-990 IRNKIKNAE
+990 IKNKMKNAE

-1008 LPTSRASSETNQ
+1008 LPTSRASSETKQ
-1020 VSFSDKHSTQ
+1020 VSFSNENSTQ
-1030 AKHKESLEKY
+1030 TKP
-1040 NRNFYLKHYKDF
+1040 
-1052 IDKSENK
+1052 K
-1059 KIFFKYNFGDF
+1059 KNLMD
-1070 LDIKKLEKSLEK
+1070 DIKE
-1082 YKESKPQEIKYKE
+1082 
-1095 LKRGYILDDLLNVD
+1095 
-1109 EDVSYAVVNK
+1109 
-1119 DDLKPSLTRSL
+1119 
-1130 SQFRNK
+1130 
-1136 HSNSTISDIRN
+1136 
-1147 SFNEREHF
+1147 
-1155 KESSNF
+1155 
-1161 DGIPTITKDGL
+1161 
-1172 VIAGNHRTTAIRDL
+1172 
-1186 KGENLAR
+1186 
-1193 YIKQAKRVYGED
+1193 
-1205 VFKGFDEN
+1205 
-1213 KAMIVRILDKNDDDT
+1213 
-1228 IIRLSKLSND
+1228 
-1238 GRLSDE
+1238 
-1244 SEKLQ
+1244 
-1249 ALGAKYKEKLLKI
+1249 
-1262 ENSKINTE
+1262 
-1270 KELMNFLGSRDI
+1270 
-1282 LESKR
+1282 
-1287 ALLDHLMPNIND
+1287 
-1299 ALLSWERRSGGDTEF
+1299 
-1314 SKILND
+1314 
-1320 NALNLLHL
+1320 
-1328 KQALNK
+1328 
-1334 NKVFKDNGNNF
+1334 
-1345 FSLFKRAIESINQSN
+1345 
-1360 VYKNNNELYDII
+1360 
-1372 KKYTE
+1372 
-1377 PSLNFE
+1377 
-1383 KEFISSNKDLQ
+1383 
-1394 ADILGFIIKYN
+1394 
-1405 DTLTNPSE
+1405 
-1413 AFGNKIKKAIEFI
+1413 
-1426 YDNDSFSLFNNIKLS
+1426 NIKTKE
-1441 NYDVLNQMLN
+1441 V
-1451 INITNSIKYQ
+1451 
-1461 ELLNKAIDNLSDEK
+1461 EK
-1475 NIIKKLNENIKNK
+1475 KNK
-1488 KSVKQRLDEKIQDDK
+1488 KSVKQSLDEKIQNDK
-1503 KAREDIL
+1503 KASEDIL
-1510 KRYDNFLKENKDNKL
+1510 KRYDNFLKENKDYNF
-1525 DFLDKMNL
+1525 DFLDNMNL
-1533 NTIEYNLTRQMIVNA
+1533 NTVEYNLTRQMIINA

-1558 DIPSDLRGKI
+1558 DIPSALRGKI
-1568 EKELNI
+1568 EQELNI

-1580 GENYTEYY
+1580 GENYAEYY

-1612 KDLGDIDLVWGEVTD
+1612 KDLGDIDLVWGD
-1627 KIKHKGYGLAHI
+1627 G
-1639 IDKHPELDLKLISDI
+1639 
-1654 VDKGKLNNQ
+1654 NF
-1663 NNIRYRIEYKNYI
+1663 
-1676 IGLSSEYKKGNKRT
+1676 GLSHIVNRREEDFIKQGLNKIEAKNKALNFIKEIENIINNGNVKKGNNRAFIDVKNSRVMVALDYKGKDKKW
-1690 FIITA
+1690 IITA
-1695 FERYKG
+1695 YNFY